1 MIPDTHSQVLNVS
14 GWKRIAFMV
23 GLALTVLI
31 LMLSW
36 WMRDPDDAFIAWVY
50 PAFALICTLLIIPV
64 LTRSVPQAQLEVASY
79 TLITALIL
87 SRLVWHFH
95 FGGPIEEHLL
105 PLVGG
110 HYWSLGAMIVAS
122 AVLFDRY
129 RGLTVGLSVLAL
141 AILIA
146 LTGLAGELGSG
157 AVSSETIGYLIR
169 VHLFIAVLL
178 ALASVMTIVRGN
190 HQRTLIR
197 AELFSQWA
205 NTDAL
210 TEVPNRRAAYNFLR
224 ARVGE
229 AMRYKRPL
237 SVILLDLDNFKL
249 INDTWGH
256 GRGDEVLVRAA
267 ARLSAHLRESDF
279 LARWGGEEFLIVAP
293 ETASDEAC
301 ELAERCRRGLADRPI
316 DDIAVSATFGI
327 SELADGDT
335 VESLVSRADA
345 MMYQGKTGGRN
356 QVAVAAV

>member
-1 MIPDTHSQVLNVS
+1 MSDPESQAINVS
-14 GWKRIAFMV
+14 GWTRIAFIA

-36 WMRDPDDAFIAWVY
+36 WMRDPDDTFIAWVY
-50 PAFALICTLLIIPV
+50 PVFALICALLIIPV
-64 LTRSVPQAQLEVASY
+64 LTRSLPQKQLEVASY
-79 TLITALIL
+79 TLITGLIL

-95 FGGPIEEHLL
+95 LGGPIEEHLL

-129 RGLTVGLSVLAL
+129 RGLAVGLSVLAL

-146 LTGLAGELGSG
+146 LTGLAGELIRGE
-157 AVSSETIGYLIR
+157 VSNEIIGYLVR

-178 ALASVMTIVRGN
+178 ALASVMTIVRDS
-190 HQRTLIR
+190 HQHTLLR

-210 TEVPNRRAAYNFLR
+210 TNIPNRRAADHFLR
-224 ARVGE
+224 TRLIE
-229 AMRYKRPL
+229 AVRYKRPL
-237 SVILLDLDNFKL
+237 SVILLDLDNFKK
-249 INDTWGH
+249 INDAWGH
-256 GRGDEVLVRAA
+256 SRGDEVLTAAA
-267 ARLSAHLRESDF
+267 ARLKAHLRESDF

-301 ELAERCRRGLADRPI
+301 DLAERCRRGLADRPI
-316 DDIAVSATFGI
+316 DGITVSATFGI
-327 SELADGDT
+327 SEQSADDT
-335 VESLVSRADA
+335 VESLVSRADT
-345 MMYQGKTGGRN
+345 MMYQGKNGGRN
-356 QVAVAAV
+356 QVAVATV